1 MMRTKPGLTNRSDD
15 PVGANVEM
23 RCSRA
28 GSDTGRCLGEVTAN
42 MSGRKWTEPDSRRTQ
57 LQRLR
62 IRSNWAIGAE
72 VCELVL
78 AASDLERCSPAWLTT
93 LDLPPVIFG
102 MATERVVPIW

>member
-42 MSGRKWTEPDSRRTQ
+42 MSGRKWTPGDRT
-57 LQRLR
+57 
-62 IRSNWAIGAE
+62 
-72 VCELVL
+72 
-78 AASDLERCSPAWLTT
+78 
-93 LDLPPVIFG
+93 
-102 MATERVVPIW
+102 